1 MDALARFNVQ
11 ERYDLPNGQNKSFQF
26 SEISLHSGGHVYRE
40 TAITAE
46 IAVLAVC
53 KCYSAF

>member
-11 ERYDLPNGQNKSFQF
+11 ERYDLPNGQNESLQF
-26 SEISLHSGGHVYRE
+26 SGIGLYSGSPVYRE

-46 IAVLAVC
+46 IAILAVC
-53 KCYSAF
+53 KCHSGF